1 MKLISSSLLLPR
13 PGKTILG
20 VFRESFHFYL
30 GGEACQLEEHPEAH
44 LCEVRR
50 LHETESLVYL
60 RTDQRGF
67 FLTPDLIRW
76 VYVDANEPQ
85 LSAKDAWE
93 ALTEEEK
100 VTLLRFAN
108 AEGKPMSHVLCDAC
122 KAAVATS
129 GEGIPL
135 CKRCRQAQEESLR
148 LNRKGPA
155 SFGAFSWFGKTEPPK
170 LPSDEGPN
178 YDDGRDDGRELHSQA
193 LEDMQE
199 LPKAETE
206 RPEPEE
212 SGILPAETEKG
223 S

>member
-20 VFRESFHFYL
+20 VFRESFPYYQN
-30 GGEACQLEEHPEAH
+30 GDVCNLEEVPEAH

-67 FLTPDLIRW
+67 FLTPDLIQW
-76 VYVDANEPQ
+76 VYVDADEPQ

-108 AEGKPMSHVLCDAC
+108 AEGKPMAHVLCDAC
-122 KAAVATS
+122 KAAVATE

-135 CKRCRQAQEESLR
+135 CKRCRRAQEESIQ

-155 SFGAFSWFGKTEPPK
+155 SFGTFAWFGKAEPPK
-170 LPSDEGPN
+170 LPAETNDEVPGS
-178 YDDGRDDGRELHSQA
+178 DDGRELPSQA

-206 RPEPEE
+206 RPGPEE
-212 SGILPAETEKG
+212 SGILPAETERD